1 MSKSHHNSDFK
12 YLKQL
17 AAQKDQELESI
28 LSYAA
33 DGIGKFACNDQF
45 TILYY
50 NEGLATLV
58 GTTRGRIEKEGF
70 NSSLYIH
77 PDDLAYVQEKTAK
90 AIKRKKP
97 FTLQYRLRH
106 LDGHD
111 VHVKVRGVFIDELFE
126 DKYPILYF
134 IYTDITS
141 FIIAQKKFQEE
152 LEYQDR
158 FISEDLLVKSR
169 VNLTQDIIETYHAK
183 DGIGVGLEG
192 VSYMQDIKNIANT
205 ALTIEQRDNL
215 LDFLDR
221 TRIMTDFA
229 EGNNR
234 FSNIY
239 QRKTENGILWVE
251 TKIKT
256 FVNPDTGDIMSFI
269 YTYDINEK
277 TMTKIVMD
285 RVVSLEYDFVCYIDL
300 NKETYQIISK
310 CMTDKTLE
318 AINKGDYKKD
328 IDTYSHK
335 YVFHEDIEQNL
346 QEISLDT
353 IREKLERADIY
364 TTYFRSYDEKG
375 NIRHK
380 KHVFSYLNKEQQL
393 VLLTRCDIT
402 EIHQKE
408 QQHNEEL
415 KNALAAAQQANHA
428 KSEFLS
434 RMSHEI
440 RTPMNAIIGMSALA
454 AQCVNDPEQVSD
466 CLSKVGISAR
476 FLLSLIN
483 DILDMSRIESGK
495 MLVRNEM
502 IPFEEFING
511 INTICYEQASSKGV
525 DYDAVMTTYTE
536 EYYVGDAM
544 KLQQIM
550 LNLLSNAIKFTPRGG
565 KVQFIVSQEKIL
577 GDKAFMKF
585 IINDTG
591 VGISE
596 EFLPHIFD
604 PFEQQHTGTTS
615 VYGGTGLGLAICK
628 NLVSL
633 MNGTI
638 HVTSIPDI
646 GTEFTVEVELGI
658 SQMKKKTSKI
668 GTELNFSTMSA
679 LIVDDDVMICQHTE
693 HILKDM
699 GMKAQWVDSGFKAIE
714 MVRNKWAKKDYYNV
728 IFVDWKMPDMDGIET
743 TRQIRQIVG
752 PDVTIII
759 ITAYDWTSIEQEAK
773 MAGAN
778 MLISKP
784 LFKSSL
790 SSTFEKIYGEK
801 QEKEAPHNQD
811 VEYDFTGR
819 KVLLVEDHMLNIEVA
834 KRLLNI
840 KNMEVEVAE
849 NGLKAIETF
858 LTHPNGYFDAVLMD
872 IRMPVMD
879 GITAT
884 KSIRQLSHSYSKTIP
899 IIAMTA
905 NAFDEDVERTRAAG
919 MNAHLAKP
927 INPQQMYETLSR
939 FINPD
944 VE

>member
-1 MSKSHHNSDFK
+1 MMKSHHNSDFK

-17 AAQKDQELESI
+17 AAQKDKELESI

-50 NEGLATLV
+50 NEGLAALV
-58 GTTRGRIEKEGF
+58 GINRGRVEKEGF
-70 NSSLYIH
+70 DSSLYIH
-77 PDDLAYVQEKTAK
+77 PEDLSYVQSETDK
-90 AIKRKKP
+90 AIELQKP
-97 FTLQYRLRH
+97 FTLQYRLKH

-111 VHVKVRGVFIDELFE
+111 VHVRVRGVFVDELFE
-126 DKYPILYF
+126 NKYPIVYF

-141 FIIAQKKFQEE
+141 FIIAQKKFREE

-192 VSYMQDIKNIANT
+192 ISYMQDIKNIANT

-215 LDFLDR
+215 LEFFDR
-221 TRIMTDFA
+221 NRIMENFSA
-229 EGNNR
+229 GNNL

-239 QRKTENGILWVE
+239 QRRTENSIIWVE

-256 FVNPDTGDIMSFI
+256 FANPNTGDIMSFI
-269 YTYDINEK
+269 YTYDINDK

-300 NKETYQIISK
+300 NKETYQMVSK
-310 CMTDKTLE
+310 SSTDKTL
-318 AINKGDYKKD
+318 ALVNKGNYHKD
-328 IDTYSHK
+328 VSSYSVKYIHLEDTK
-335 YVFHEDIEQNL
+335 QFLEET
-346 QEISLDT
+346 SLD
-353 IREKLERADIY
+353 IVKAKLEKADVY
-364 TTYFRSYDEKG
+364 TSYFRSYDDRG
-375 NIRHK
+375 NIRYK

-393 VLLTRCDIT
+393 ILLTRCDIT
-402 EIHQKE
+402 DIHQKE

-428 KSEFLS
+428 KTEFLS

-495 MLVRNEM
+495 MLVRHEM

-525 DYDAVMTTYTE
+525 DYDAVVTNYTE
-536 EYYVGDAM
+536 EYYIGDAM

-550 LNLLSNAIKFTPRGG
+550 LNLLSNAIKFTPKGG
-565 KVQFIVSQEKIL
+565 KVQFIVSQEKIN
-577 GDKAFMKF
+577 GDKAHMKF

-596 EFLPHIFD
+596 EFLPHIFN

-658 SQMKKKTSKI
+658 SQKKKKISKI
-668 GTELNFSTMSA
+668 VTELNFSTMSA

-714 MVRNKWAKKDYYNV
+714 MVRDKWAKKDYYNV

-801 QEKEAPHNQD
+801 QEKTTPQIQD
-811 VEYDFTGR
+811 TEYDFTGR
-819 KVLLVEDHMLNIEVA
+819 RVLLVEDHMLNIEVA

-849 NGLKAIETF
+849 NGLKAIESF
-858 LTHPNGYFDAVLMD
+858 LTHPNGHFDAILMD

-884 KSIRQLSHSYSKTIP
+884 KSIRQLSHTYSKTIP

-939 FINPD
+939 FIYPNIQ
-944 VE
+944 